1 LPCDD
6 KDSNKMTGPSGAAAK
21 RRVLVVEDEMLI
33 GMLLEDMLTDLG
45 HEVVAIV
52 PRLKDA
58 MAAVDRETYDLAILD
73 VHLHGESAFP
83 VADVLIA
90 KGIPFVFATGYG
102 ERGLPENY
110 RGRPVLQK
118 PFAKGRPGAR
128 APEAVPV
135 KTQRLSYLARLC
147 RAFDFCVPAAG
158 RACLRRPMSFHG
170 SRRRR
175 ASRFGRFSTVKRVRD
190 FLRAE
195 LFPGQGRGHRR
206 AGRARVE

>member
-1 LPCDD
+1 MDASDNDRSLYERAGSASILSCPRATEN
-6 KDSNKMTGPSGAAAK
+6 SSKMTGQAPAK

-45 HEVVAIV
+45 HEVAGIV

-58 MAAVDRETYDLAILD
+58 LVAVEKENYDLAVLD

-83 VADVLIA
+83 VAEALIA

-118 PFAKGRPGAR
+118 PFAKDDLERILLTLDR
-128 APEAVPV
+128 
-135 KTQRLSYLARLC
+135 K
-147 RAFDFCVPAAG
+147 
-158 RACLRRPMSFHG
+158 
-170 SRRRR
+170 
-175 ASRFGRFSTVKRVRD
+175 
-190 FLRAE
+190 
-195 LFPGQGRGHRR
+195 
-206 AGRARVE
+206 